1 MAGRGKDACAQF
13 EPVVAYCTKFFDA
26 SRATFTAEYRS
37 DFQRQTLAIS
47 ANGEYGA
54 CLVTWEI
61 LPSDLSADG
70 MKDGLRYLQLS
81 ADLARNALGVRHPLT
96 QQRQSILETMRGMSL
111 DRTGRRGSEASE

>member
-61 LPSDLSADG
+61 PPSDLPADG